1 MQIKTNMEYYINLFL
16 EHSYVKNKKA
26 TYTIYRYI
34 INKHISPFW
43 KHYEL
48 QTIDD
53 YLVIEFIELLNN
65 KQLKNK
71 SIKEIL
77 LVLKGIFKLANIN
90 IIIPMPKVERTTIKI
105 FSKDDQSLLE
115 ELLLKDINNLNFS
128 IFLSLYTG
136 IRIGELCALKYSDIN
151 YYKRTLNITKTM
163 SRVYDKERNK
173 TTIILDTPKT
183 YNSTR
188 EIPIPPFLMTYL
200 RQLSYNEDY
209 YIVTGNK
216 NYMQPRL
223 LSIKYKQLLKSIK
236 LDNYTFHALRHTFAT
251 NCINMGANVK
261 TLSLLL
267 GHKSVEITLNR
278 YIHPDINEKYKIM
291 NNLKPINEKMFKFQ
305 TLKNKVS
312 HLFKKD
318 D

>member
-1 MQIKTNMEYYINLFL
+1 
-16 EHSYVKNKKA
+16 
-26 TYTIYRYI
+26 
-34 INKHISPFW
+34 
-43 KHYEL
+43 
-48 QTIDD
+48 
-53 YLVIEFIELLNN
+53 
-65 KQLKNK
+65 
-71 SIKEIL
+71 
-77 LVLKGIFKLANIN
+77 
-90 IIIPMPKVERTTIKI
+90 
-105 FSKDDQSLLE
+105 
-115 ELLLKDINNLNFS
+115 
-128 IFLSLYTG
+128 
-136 IRIGELCALKYSDIN
+136 
-151 YYKRTLNITKTM
+151 M